1 VSDSADAL
9 PPPTVPGLSGLMVL
23 ARGGYATVYRATQ
36 ESVGREV
43 AVKVENRALESER
56 DQRRFLREARAAGR
70 MSSHPHVV
78 DLFDAGMTAEGHPY
92 LIMELCDGSYADR
105 IRAAP
110 LPPYEVRDVGVKIA
124 DALADAHAL
133 GVLHRDVKP
142 ANLLLT
148 RFGEPALAD
157 FGLAIL
163 AETRD
168 TSVTLDVLTPA
179 YAPPEL
185 FRHHAPSSCVD
196 VYALAATLYA
206 LLSGRPPR
214 WRKDRNPSLL
224 TLMELFDE
232 PIPDLPGV
240 PAGLIDLL
248 RLGMLND
255 PDARPPADQLRDML
269 ATLDLT
275 AEPPTV
281 PMAWQAVAPR
291 SPGPAPVSPGPAPVS
306 PGPQPGWAVPAG
318 WQGELGEETIAHPL
332 LPGLPGQ
339 SAGSPGSPV
348 TGPSSPAAQPYPVGT
363 FGSPAGAQHPQ
374 AGYPAGPQHPPPG
387 QPYQPGS
394 PAHPPAGPPHL
405 PGGGPRPPAGPAP
418 STSTKPR
425 RRWRRWLGL
434 GGTLVAVAL
443 LLGTIWYAAARST
456 PAPAKTQQARPG
468 ATQVTGDPAIGACLL
483 TAVQARCA
491 DPDRPECYGRLT
503 VSGGVARA
511 RALPCEQ
518 AHTWEVFALGVLP
531 AGLRGAPHATVARA
545 DAVSKVCNPA
555 NLLVVDLSAV
565 GWRVAVLPPTAAQ
578 YDAGQRDFRC
588 LAGRG
593 ENELV
598 GATLGHGG

>member
-1 VSDSADAL
+1 
-9 PPPTVPGLSGLMVL
+9 MVL

-36 ESVGREV
+36 ESVSREV
-43 AVKVENRALESER
+43 AVKVENRALASER

-78 DLFDAGMTAEGHPY
+78 DLFDAGVTTEGHPY

-142 ANLLLT
+142 ANLLVS

-214 WRKDRNPSLL
+214 WRRDRNPSLL
-224 TLMELFDE
+224 TLLELFDE

-240 PAGLIDLL
+240 PGSLVNLL

-255 PDARPPADQLRDML
+255 PDARPTAEQLRDLL
-269 ATLDLT
+269 ATLDLA

-281 PMAWQAVAPR
+281 PMGWQAVAPR
-291 SPGPAPVSPGPAPVS
+291 SPGPAPVSPGPQA
-306 PGPQPGWAVPAG
+306 GWAVPGG
-318 WQGELGEETIAHPL
+318 WQGDLGEETIAHPL
-332 LPGLPGQ
+332 LPGPPRQ
-339 SAGSPGSPV
+339 
-348 TGPSSPAAQPYPVGT
+348 
-363 FGSPAGAQHPQ
+363 
-374 AGYPAGPQHPPPG
+374 PAGPQYPPPG
-387 QPYQPGS
+387 PAHAPGS
-394 PAHPPAGPPHL
+394 PPHPPAGPPHI

-418 STSTKPR
+418 SAPAPAPASTKPCSR
-425 RRWRRWLGL
+425 HRWRRWLGL
-434 GGTLVAVAL
+434 GGTLAAVVLLAAGVWYAVAQP
-443 LLGTIWYAAARST
+443 A
-456 PAPAKTQQARPG
+456 PAPAKTQQARPVV
-468 ATQVTGDPAIGACLL
+468 TQLTGDPAIGACLL
-483 TAVQARCA
+483 AAVQARCL

-503 VSGGVARA
+503 VSRGVARA
-511 RALPCEQ
+511 EALPCEQ
-518 AHTWEVFALGVLP
+518 AHTWEVFALAELP
-531 AGLRGAPHATVARA
+531 AALKGAPYAMVARA
-545 DAVSKVCNPA
+545 GHVRQVCNA
-555 NLLVVDLSAV
+555 TNLLVVDLRTA
-565 GWRVAVLPPTAAQ
+565 GWHVAVLPPTTSE
-578 YDAGQRDFRC
+578 YDAGRRDFRC

-593 ENELV
+593 EDELV
-598 GATLGHGG
+598 GATLGHDG